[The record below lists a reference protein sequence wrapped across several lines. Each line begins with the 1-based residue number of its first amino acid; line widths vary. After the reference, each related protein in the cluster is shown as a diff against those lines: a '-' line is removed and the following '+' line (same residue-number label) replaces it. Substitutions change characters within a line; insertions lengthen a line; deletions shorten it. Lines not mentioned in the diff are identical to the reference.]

1 MKLRDSRN
9 TRSGIGFGSGS
20 IWIRTLVA
28 TAALSNL
35 AFDRNVASATEP
47 VDPIRAPES
56 KYALKDLDGH
66 FPFAVPES
74 KEAWESRAKDLR
86 QQLLVSL
93 GMYPM
98 PTLAPVISA
107 TRPQG
112 VGSKGGGGGVWVMV

>member
-1 MKLRDSRN
+1 MTFRDSRK
-9 TRSGIGFGSGS
+9 TGSGS

-35 AFDRNVASATEP
+35 SFDRNVALAIEP

-74 KEAWESRAKDLR
+74 KEAWESRAKDLCVR
-86 QQLLVSL
+86 TGQR
-93 GMYPM
+93 
-98 PTLAPVISA
+98 PVVA
-107 TRPQG
+107 ACGRPEG
-112 VGSKGGGGGVWVMV
+112 GSSRPSPRGCGSGA